1 MLKCSNII
9 TIFFLLSLVSCNYN
23 QVSFESNVNDSVS
36 FNFDNSIP
44 SVFRNKVN
52 SFFQTDNLS
61 ENINA
66 SLKDYTL
73 KKYDVV
79 GGNALRALEGELTL
93 LVKLI
98 ISKDSK
104 TINKNINIVKR
115 YKSNELNP
123 FAQEEMIRNLEIE
136 MHKDIIDQIIIE
148 VGLFEM

>member
-1 MLKCSNII
+1 MFKCSNII

-23 QVSFESNVNDSVS
+23 QVSFKSNVNDSVS

-44 SVFRNKVN
+44 PIFRNKVN

>member
-1 MLKCSNII
+1 MLKCSNLI

-44 SVFRNKVN
+44 SIFKNKIN
-52 SFFQTDNLS
+52 SMFQADNLS
-61 ENINA
+61 KNINA
-66 SLKDYTL
+66 SLKDYSL

-79 GGNALRALEGELTL
+79 GGSALRALEGELTL
-93 LVKLI
+93 QVKLI
-98 ISKDSK
+98 ISIDSK
-104 TINKNINIVKR
+104 TMNKNIIIVKR

-136 MHKDIIDQIIIE
+136 MHEDIINQIIIE

>member
-1 MLKCSNII
+1 MLKCSNLI

-44 SVFRNKVN
+44 SIFKNKIN
-52 SFFQTDNLS
+52 SMFQADNLS
-61 ENINA
+61 KNINA
-66 SLKDYTL
+66 SLKDYSL
-73 KKYDVV
+73 RKYDVV
-79 GGNALRALEGELTL
+79 GGSALRALEGELTL
-93 LVKLI
+93 QVKLI
-98 ISKDSK
+98 ISIDSEA
-104 TINKNINIVKR
+104 INKNIIIVKR

-136 MHKDIIDQIIIE
+136 MHKDIINQIIIE

>member
-1 MLKCSNII
+1 MLKCSNLI

-44 SVFRNKVN
+44 SIFKNKIN
-52 SFFQTDNLS
+52 SMFQADNLS
-61 ENINA
+61 KNINA
-66 SLKDYTL
+66 SLKDYSL
-73 KKYDVV
+73 RKYDVV
-79 GGNALRALEGELTL
+79 GGSALRALEGELTL
-93 LVKLI
+93 QVKLI
-98 ISKDSK
+98 ISIDSK
-104 TINKNINIVKR
+104 TINKNIIIVKR

-136 MHKDIIDQIIIE
+136 MHEDIINQIIIE

>member
-1 MLKCSNII
+1 M
-9 TIFFLLSLVSCNYN
+9 
-23 QVSFESNVNDSVS
+23 
-36 FNFDNSIP
+36 
-44 SVFRNKVN
+44 
-52 SFFQTDNLS
+52 FQTDNLS

-66 SLKDYTL
+66 LLKDYTL

-98 ISKDSK
+98 ISKDGK

>member
-1 MLKCSNII
+1 MFKCSNII

-44 SVFRNKVN
+44 SIFRNKVN

-73 KKYDVV
+73 K
-79 GGNALRALEGELTL
+79 NMML
-93 LVKLI
+93 LV
-98 ISKDSK
+98 
-104 TINKNINIVKR
+104 V
-115 YKSNELNP
+115 
-123 FAQEEMIRNLEIE
+123 M
-136 MHKDIIDQIIIE
+136 
-148 VGLFEM
+148 LFVP